1 MGYYL
6 GDKMS
11 KDEHQKPDFSE
22 TVYRS
27 DRLLISILVT
37 LIQAAIFIIVLQI
50 TNLNIIITVI
60 VSLIVAVLIKLG
72 TKRIKY

>member
-1 MGYYL
+1 
-6 GDKMS
+6 MS
-11 KDEHQKPDFSE
+11 KDEHPKPDFSE

-50 TNLNIIITVI
+50 TNLNIIIAVI
-60 VSLIVAVLIKLG
+60 VSLIFAVLIKLG

>member
-1 MGYYL
+1 
-6 GDKMS
+6 MS
-11 KDEHQKPDFSE
+11 KDEISKPDFSD
-22 TVYRS
+22 TGYRS

-37 LIQAAIFIIVLQI
+37 LIQAAIFLIVLQI
-50 TNLNIIITVI
+50 TNLNIVLAVI